1 MTELIGDSTREGRWS
16 LVRLAVEDD
25 TIVSAE
31 AEGLERPL
39 EGLSLLEAAAV
50 GGDELAVDALANA
63 LAPAFRAAPKPGR
76 VAVAMSGGVDS
87 AVALLRAGP
96 GAIGV
101 TLRLWLDPQGPDA
114 ERACCSPEAVLAA
127 RATCHRLGLP
137 HVTLD
142 LREEFRRAVV
152 EPFVRGYAAGRTPN
166 PCMRCNGSFRFAELL
181 AFAERAGAER
191 LATGHYARIV
201 EHRGRLL
208 LARAADGAKDQSYM
222 LARLDPRFLEKL
234 WFPLGEQSKD
244 ETRAEAARAGLEAA
258 SRAESQEACF
268 LAGGDYRE
276 FLERHGLE
284 AAEGTIVDE
293 DGAAVGRH
301 TGFWRFTPGQR
312 RGLRVATGEPRL
324 CAPQRAADEHGR
336 RRAPFGARDARGPGA
351 WTAPPRGSA
360 RRGEVALS
368 LARSGRR
375 RGRRGRRLPALARR
389 SGLRGCCRAG
399 GGPLRGRCCRG
410 RRHDHG
416 GSCRNLMRPSPVRT
430 HGRMTGDE
438 ITLTIPRDASFHEVA
453 HLVLG
458 GVAARLNLSFES
470 LDDLETALD
479 AALERGA
486 ESSEVTV
493 KLRIAE
499 GAIVARVGP
508 FASASLRAELEQD
521 PDESMSLRRVLDTVV
536 DGYRLDSEG
545 WLELTKSVE
554 QQEEAAT

>member
-1 MTELIGDSTREGRWS
+1 MRELIGDSTRDGRWS
-16 LVRLAVEDD
+16 LVRLAVEND

-166 PCMRCNGSFRFAELL
+166 PCIRCNGSFRFAELL

-201 EHRGRLL
+201 EHRGKLL
-208 LARAADGAKDQSYM
+208 LARGVAAGKDQSYM
-222 LARLDPRFLEKL
+222 LATLDPALLERMC
-234 WFPLGEQSKD
+234 FPLGGQTKD
-244 ETRAEAARAGLEAA
+244 ETRAEAARAGLAA
-258 SRAESQEACF
+258 ANRAESQEACF
-268 LAGGDYRE
+268 LAGADYRD
-276 FLERHGLE
+276 FLGRQGAG
-284 AAEGTIVDE
+284 AADGAVVDE
-293 DGAAVGRH
+293 AGRELGRH

-312 RGLRVATGEPRL
+312 RGLGVATGEPLYALRTDARTNTVVAGPRSSLAVRRVEARGRL
-324 CAPQRAADEHGR
+324 HVDV
-336 RRAPFGARDARGPGA
+336 RRAD
-351 WTAPPRGSA
+351 
-360 RRGEVALS
+360 
-368 LARSGRR
+368 
-375 RGRRGRRLPALARR
+375 
-389 SGLRGCCRAG
+389 
-399 GGPLRGRCCRG
+399 
-410 RRHDHG
+410 
-416 GSCRNLMRPSPVRT
+416 
-430 HGRMTGDE
+430 
-438 ITLTIPRDASFHEVA
+438 
-453 HLVLG
+453 
-458 GVAARLNLSFES
+458 
-470 LDDLETALD
+470 
-479 AALERGA
+479 
-486 ESSEVTV
+486 V
-493 KLRIAE
+493 KLRYRSPAVAAE
-499 GAIVARVGP
+499 VAAVPNGFSLDLVEPAFAVARGQAAVLYEGDVVVGSGMVT
-508 FASASLRAELEQD
+508 SAAAE
-521 PDESMSLRRVLDTVV
+521 
-536 DGYRLDSEG
+536 
-545 WLELTKSVE
+545 
-554 QQEEAAT
+554 